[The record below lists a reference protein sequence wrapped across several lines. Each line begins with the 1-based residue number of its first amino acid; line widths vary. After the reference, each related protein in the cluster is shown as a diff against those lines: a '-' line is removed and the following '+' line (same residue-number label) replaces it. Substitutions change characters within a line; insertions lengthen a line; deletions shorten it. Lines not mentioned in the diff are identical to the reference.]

1 MQRRRRKFSA
11 GEGTLGQELED
22 LDPSHLALCTLTS
35 PSQNRTKN
43 KIHAAS
49 LLGGSGIVLEI
60 PRKMSRQVLPL
71 GGLTV
76 QGSAVL
82 YMAMCDN

>member
-43 KIHAAS
+43 KVHAAS
-49 LLGGSGIVLEI
+49 LLGRG
-60 PRKMSRQVLPL
+60 RM
-71 GGLTV
+71 
-76 QGSAVL
+76 
-82 YMAMCDN
+82 